1 MNGKDIIKAMS
12 IRHDWHVD
20 VCEGRHDTNPIA
32 KIDELCGTSFMKM
45 LTKKREEWEKETAE
59 YFIEAHREIADEDA
73 DTHDEDCYICNII
86 RNLDA
91 NEITQ
96 KEAENEIIG
105 EALGDEESNSSMRGR
120 KSFEFE
126 EEVNEEIRNF
136 LDGAIRELPEDD
148 DAKKEW
154 RENAMS
160 WAECKKEEE
169 REREEEWED
178 M

>member
-126 EEVNEEIRNF
+126 EEVNEGLFSIEALLAYMIQLISIESIAMLHLEQGKDMINQ
-136 LDGAIRELPEDD
+136 LV
-148 DAKKEW
+148 KEM
-154 RENAMS
+154 E
-160 WAECKKEEE
+160 
-169 REREEEWED
+169 
-178 M
+178 